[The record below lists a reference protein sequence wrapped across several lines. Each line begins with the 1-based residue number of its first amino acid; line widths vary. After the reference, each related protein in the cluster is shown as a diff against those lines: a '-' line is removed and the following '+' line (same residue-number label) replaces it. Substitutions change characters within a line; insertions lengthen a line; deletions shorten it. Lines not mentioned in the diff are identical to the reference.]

1 MCTHVQR
8 YQRLPA
14 RAWAARPAAG
24 KIRAMSL
31 ITRANTADLTP
42 PRHRAAR
49 LTLLT
54 LLLWATG
61 VSAAVAAAAP
71 PVALIPVPGKAGAAI
86 TTQAATRVA
95 TEAATRAAPAARTAV
110 GSKSKP
116 ATRRQQLKR
125 EAEGLA
131 LATATVEIITEAQLN
146 VAMRVLT
153 GQADCEFNEHVTV
166 SPMDGQPGHFQ
177 VGHKGQR
184 YTMVPEDTATGA
196 VRLVD
201 RRAEVIW
208 LQIPIKS
215 MLMNSKQGRRM
226 VDACTHSEQRAA
238 VVAFAEAGAGLG
250 IAAIA
255 AAAPVAAATPV
266 VAATLVA
273 AATPVT
279 NSTPAVPASQASPAS
294 PASPAQAEALTAQ
307 ATPCGPGNAAAEE
320 AAAPASAPR

>member
-1 MCTHVQR
+1 
-8 YQRLPA
+8 
-14 RAWAARPAAG
+14 
-24 KIRAMSL
+24 MSL
-31 ITRANTADLTP
+31 IARANTADLTP

-61 VSAAVAAAAP
+61 VSAAVATAAP

-86 TTQAATRVA
+86 TTQAASKAATRAA
-95 TEAATRAAPAARTAV
+95 TQAATRAAPAARTAV

-153 GQADCEFNEHVTV
+153 GQADCEFNERVTV
-166 SPMDGQPGHFQ
+166 LPMDGQPGHFQ

-184 YTMVPEDTATGA
+184 YTMVPEETATGA

-238 VVAFAEAGAGLG
+238 VVAFAEASAGLG
-250 IAAIA
+250 IAAITA
-255 AAAPVAAATPV
+255 AVPVAAAT
-266 VAATLVA
+266 LEA

-279 NSTPAVPASQASPAS
+279 DSTPAVSASPAS

-307 ATPCGPGNAAAEE
+307 ATPCGPGNAVAEE